1 MAEQVL
7 ADLAYH
13 IAPKRL
19 ISNNSQLHA
28 CAGVAD
34 GGGEPAEAVHWS
46 ASPPAN
52 ASTAG
57 QHMLPPTEPDAV
69 SPDRSRQT
77 DPPGNADQDAGLA
90 GMETD
95 QPAAE
100 AAAHAVMSAAPA
112 CQQAQVG
119 DEDMLQDAEPA
130 GMAECE
136 PHMPPTERCD
146 GMQPEEACQELHITP
161 HDANSTMAAASCQAQ
176 CKVPAGDVEVS
187 KDHMD
192 VETAPAAPNE
202 TALTAA
208 ACGDHAPAAGK
219 EVEMAE
225 QVNQQSEVAV
235 MEHTGQQL
243 NKQSAG
249 NQQSAPA
256 AQGHAEQLCDKQS
269 AGHQLRGAAAQGH
282 AMQLHAKQSTGNQ
295 ESAAIDIQSAT
306 HPLLTGGLTLK
317 PLQLCMAS
325 CGDAAISPVMASQSA
340 FGSPLSQE
348 QPGSAGLNLNPQ
360 PLTSVPTAVAPG
372 AASASV
378 RGGLSMLF
386 MPLPAAKLAP
396 PASTGK
402 QPMAGSSRPVGGW
415 FDGSAVSVSASPAA
429 RSARSGPSSRPLAQA
444 PSGTPGPNN
453 LGVLRRACASPTLAT
468 PAQVGSGASLAT
480 AASPMEACGAATPGG
495 TQLPPTHAVTQH
507 AAAQS
512 RLARSTKASSLL
524 QDLRTAAGSQ
534 PESAPLATAAPQ
546 AQQPVASLGAKL
558 DVQGVNEAQQPFHTP
573 APMLTSAAAIA
584 DAWPASRA
592 GTGKGAEQS
601 AGLEPDAT
609 GADSATHCSPAATAA
624 APVDTSRAKDMVVYS
639 KRLED
644 VRSLAPCFACSLA
657 CMHARL
663 VNNLLNCHAQ
673 SCACFYTNARHIA

>member
-19 ISNNSQLHA
+19 ISNNSQLHT

-34 GGGEPAEAVHWS
+34 SGGEPAEGVHWS
-46 ASPPAN
+46 ASPLAN

-112 CQQAQVG
+112 SQQAQVG

-136 PHMPPTERCD
+136 PHMPPMERCD
-146 GMQPEEACQELHITP
+146 GMQPEEACQELHRTP

-192 VETAPAAPNE
+192 VETAPAALIE
-202 TALTAA
+202 TALMAA
-208 ACGDHAPAAGK
+208 ACGNQAPDAGK
-219 EVEMAE
+219 EVGMAE
-225 QVNQQSEVAV
+225 QVNQQSGVAV

-243 NKQSAG
+243 N
-249 NQQSAPA
+249 
-256 AQGHAEQLCDKQS
+256 KQS

-282 AMQLHAKQSTGNQ
+282 AMQLHDKQSTGDQ
-295 ESAAIDIQSAT
+295 ESAAIDIQSAS

-325 CGDAAISPVMASQSA
+325 CGDAAVSPVMASQSA

-386 MPLPAAKLAP
+386 MPLPATKLAP
-396 PASTGK
+396 PASAGE

-415 FDGSAVSVSASPAA
+415 FDGSAVSASPAA

-444 PSGTPGPNN
+444 PNGTPGPNN

-480 AASPMEACGAATPGG
+480 AASPVEACGAATPGG

-534 PESAPLATAAPQ
+534 PESAPLASAAPQ

-558 DVQGVNEAQQPFHTP
+558 DVQGVSAAQQPVHTP
-573 APMLTSAAAIA
+573 APMLTSAAAVA

-601 AGLEPDAT
+601 AGLERDAT

-663 VNNLLNCHAQ
+663 VNNLPYCQAQ
-673 SCACFYTNARHIA
+673 C